1 MIGENDALPVYIM
14 DGDSIPDST
23 KFTLAL
29 TVLEFQNVSIL
40 TLDYDDL

>member
-1 MIGENDALPVYIM
+1 MIDENDALPVLIM

-29 TVLEFQNVSIL
+29 KVIENKNVSIL